1 MLRKGV
7 IHNHVV
13 FAVSQYLNFW
23 PQRQNS
29 HHGTSNIRP
38 QKVGYLTAER
48 MAEQLEIT
56 ILGGLY
62 SITEANLEKLLSHL
76 KKKETEGKTK
86 RQILKLA
93 RNAIEIGVQ
102 DLEENQLQALDYLKV
117 IQSFIFETLP
127 PLEEETEQETAKQ
140 EDGDSV
146 DAGQKRAKQISDLKL
161 KLKELMGSQ
170 KNDDFD
176 DKSSQGSTKT
186 NASNSLLRREFKIS
200 QEA

>member
-1 MLRKGV
+1 MV
-7 IHNHVV
+7 
-13 FAVSQYLNFW
+13 
-23 PQRQNS
+23 
-29 HHGTSNIRP
+29 
-38 QKVGYLTAER
+38 
-48 MAEQLEIT
+48 EQLKIT

-76 KKKETEGKTK
+76 KIKETEGKTK

-102 DLEENQLQALDYLKV
+102 DLEENQALDYLKV

-127 PLEEETEQETAKQ
+127 PLEEETEQETEKQ
-140 EDGDSV
+140 EDGDLV
-146 DAGQKRAKQISDLKL
+146 DAEQEKAKQISDLQL

-170 KNDDFD
+170 KNNDFD
-176 DKSSQGSTKT
+176 DKSSQGSTKM

-200 QEA
+200 GSIGYPHESNKLTFFSHPPN